1 MSNWQPNPHVLRIS
15 MGIPVLKFYTL
26 WLLVLRLAGARGAHL
41 SKRAGGSRRVALLS
55 SIFPVLFYAVVFQ
68 IAVPIGFAI
77 GHLPPS
83 TLGIVFLSMSIG
95 WVLAPGVALLAG
107 GLLAQL
113 LFGHR
118 PSPQNP
124 AIG

>member
-1 MSNWQPNPHVLRIS
+1 

-26 WLLVLRLAGARGAHL
+26 WLLVLPLAGARGAYL

-77 GHLPPS
+77 GHLLPS

-118 PSPQNP
+118 PCRRTRRSANE
-124 AIG
+124 AAHA

>member
-1 MSNWQPNPHVLRIS
+1 

-26 WLLVLRLAGARGAHL
+26 WLLVLPLAGARGAYL

-68 IAVPIGFAI
+68 IAIPIGFAI